1 MLFKSFELYLA
12 LRYLRSKKTEGFIS
26 LSTWFS
32 FVGIALGVA
41 TLIIVMSV
49 MNGFREELV
58 NRILGINGH
67 LVVYANDGK
76 LIENYNDISKIVSD
90 NNNVFSVIPQIDGQ
104 GLARSKDYVSGV
116 MIKGI
121 RSTDLPA
128 KKLLWDNLNKLTKEN
143 FKTKNEII
151 IGSRLA
157 KRLNVMV
164 GDKITIV
171 SANGIK
177 TALGII
183 PQKQI
188 FKIGGLFNVG
198 MYEYD
203 NNFIFMPWKTAQN
216 FLQLGDVAN
225 NIEIFLKDYKFS
237 DASYLNIKK
246 KLSDSFEIIDWK
258 KQNNTFINALNV
270 EKNVMFLILTLIIL
284 VAAFNI
290 ISSMIML
297 VNAKSG
303 DILYLEQ
310 LDHQGKL

>member
-12 LRYLRSKKTEGFIS
+12 FRYLRSKKTEGLIS

-67 LVVYANDGK
+67 LVVYANNGK
-76 LIENYNDISKIVSD
+76 LIENYNDISKKVSD

-121 RSTDLPA
+121 RWTDLPA

-157 KRLNVMV
+157 KRLNVKI
-164 GDKITIV
+164 GDKITIF

-203 NNFIFMPWKTAQN
+203 NNFIFMPWKSAQN

-225 NIEIFLKDYKFS
+225 NI
-237 DASYLNIKK
+237 
-246 KLSDSFEIIDWK
+246 
-258 KQNNTFINALNV
+258 
-270 EKNVMFLILTLIIL
+270 
-284 VAAFNI
+284 
-290 ISSMIML
+290 
-297 VNAKSG
+297 
-303 DILYLEQ
+303 
-310 LDHQGKL
+310 